1 MFSRMGIIQR
11 ILAVLLGLVFLAG
24 VVVFASLALGVL
36 LAVGLVAWGWI
47 WWRTRGTL
55 PRERGSDGGVV
66 VEGEYRD
73 ITPAPRLEEDDGKR

>member
-1 MFSRMGIIQR
+1 MIVIQR
-11 ILAVLLGLVFLAG
+11 ILAVLLGLLFIAG

-55 PRERGSDGGVV
+55 PRGRGRDGGVV

-73 ITPAPRLEEDDGKR
+73 ITPARRLEEDNAKR